1 MKVEATALI
10 RIAEYVGMQV
20 MTDGETVCV
29 QGNPEIRQILVPVM
43 KPHKQALIRVL
54 LLQGKIETPSRGP

>member
-20 MTDGETVCV
+20 MTDGETICV
-29 QGNPEIRQILVPVM
+29 QGNREIRRLLVPVM
-43 KPHKQALIRVL
+43 KQHKQALIRVL
-54 LLQGKIETPSRGP
+54 LLQGKMETPSRKP